1 MEITN
6 LSDAEFRTLV
16 IRMLRE
22 LTEHINNIKE
32 ERKVTLSELK
42 KSRQRTISK
51 GKEAGIQTNNLEHE
65 EEMNNNQT
73 KKKKQEFKTTRAV

>member
-1 MEITN
+1 
-6 LSDAEFRTLV
+6 
-16 IRMLRE
+16 MLRE
-22 LTEHINNIKE
+22 LTEYGNRIKE
-32 ERKVTLSELK
+32 EVKVTVSDIKKNPQGTDSE
-42 KSRQRTISK
+42 

>member
-6 LSDAEFRTLV
+6 LACAEFKTLV

-22 LTEHINNIKE
+22 LTEYGNHIKE
-32 ERKVTLSELK
+32 EVKVTVSDIKKNPQGTDSE
-42 KSRQRTISK
+42 